1 MSEEKVYRLYA
12 MAASHKNIEHAMQA
26 RFSRVTPGYVMIYT
40 DGEAPENSVEIT
52 GEDVKRLTKDDEAW
66 LMSCAGRLL
75 MDRLEAEGRHASENL
90 NSMIDR
96 LATALKEER
105 RKLGMEEG
113 EASDGNTDR
122 GTAESTV

>member
-1 MSEEKVYRLYA
+1 MSEERIYRLYA
-12 MAASHKNIEHAMQA
+12 MAVSYKNIERAMQA

-52 GEDVKRLTKDDEAW
+52 GEDVKRLSKDDEAW
-66 LMSCAGRLL
+66 LMSCSGRLL
-75 MDRLEAEGRHASENL
+75 MDRLEAEGCHAAENL

-96 LATALKEER
+96 LAVALKEER

>member
-1 MSEEKVYRLYA
+1 MSEEAIYRLYA
-12 MAASHKNIEHAMQA
+12 LAASHENIERAVKE
-26 RFSRVTPGYVMIYT
+26 RFSRITPGYALIYT
-40 DGEAPENSVEIT
+40 NGAAPEESVEIT

-75 MDRLEAEGRHASENL
+75 MDRLEAEGSRAVQDL
-90 NSMIDR
+90 NGMVDR
-96 LATALKEER
+96 LAAALEEER

-122 GTAESTV
+122 RTAESTV